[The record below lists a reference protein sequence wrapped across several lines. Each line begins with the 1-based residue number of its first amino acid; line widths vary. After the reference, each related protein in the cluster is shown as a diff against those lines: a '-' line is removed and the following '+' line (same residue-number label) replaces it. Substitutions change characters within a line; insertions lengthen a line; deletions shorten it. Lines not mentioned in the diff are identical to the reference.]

1 MKNYK
6 QILEAVDRGIKF
18 ALDDFEDQDDIQ
30 GQVNSKVNNTSNL
43 KEYLE
48 WNNLIDNKIKN
59 SMCLLNGWI
68 SVKETNRLAE
78 LSKQF
83 NIKYKVNSKD
93 ELDKII
99 TCIIDVNYKA
109 NLNWIDTS
117 SIKDMSI
124 LFKDAEFDGDISE
137 WDVSNVI
144 NMESMF
150 ENSSFNQDISNW
162 NVDNVRY
169 TRFIFYNC
177 PIKDEYKPNL
187 KYEKL

>member
-6 QILEAVDRGIKF
+6 QILEAVNRGIKF
-18 ALDDFEDQDDIQ
+18 ALDDFEDNELQ
-30 GQVNSKVNNTSNL
+30 GQTNSKVNNTSNL

-169 TRFIFYNC
+169 TRFIFYGC